1 MDESER
7 RPRWLAVLS
16 GVGRY
21 LGTALYYLGGSM
33 TALHWPSHW
42 DSTTNRHPAGK
53 ERNRA

>member
-7 RPRWLAVLS
+7 RPVWLAVLS

-21 LGTALYYLGGSM
+21 LGEALYHLGGSM

-42 DSTTNRHPAGK
+42 HATTHRRPTGK
-53 ERNRA
+53 EHNRA